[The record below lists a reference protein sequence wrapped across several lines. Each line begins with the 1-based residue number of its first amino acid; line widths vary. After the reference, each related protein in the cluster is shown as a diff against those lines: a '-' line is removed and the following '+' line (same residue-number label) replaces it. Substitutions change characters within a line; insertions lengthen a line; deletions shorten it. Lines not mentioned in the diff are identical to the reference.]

1 MALTEHFVERTIT
14 DRNGNAKTIKVK
26 VAGDGVISKHP
37 SWRGLEFGWT
47 ADDITPENDE
57 TAKRQSSQDWVLA
70 HGGEIVARH
79 VKIGRS
85 YTPLVYKKNDA
96 LIFVTYEDRGAPRSW
111 KAWAAQID
119 HEFEI
124 VLHHRIYA
132 VNGQTKHHFETM
144 S

>member
-1 MALTEHFVERTIT
+1 MALTEHFVEKTIT
-14 DRNGNAKTIKVK
+14 DRNGNPKTIKVK
-26 VAGDGVISKHP
+26 VAGDGAISQNP

-57 TAKRQSSQDWVLA
+57 TAKRQSSQDWALA

-85 YTPLVYKKNDA
+85 YIPLVYKKNDV
-96 LIFVTYEDRGAPRSW
+96 LVFVTYDEKTAPSNW
-111 KAWAAQID
+111 NHWAAQIEYD
-119 HEFEI
+119 FSSA
-124 VLHHRIYA
+124 LHHSIYE
-132 VNGQTKHHFETM
+132 VNGQTKHRFETM